1 MSNLRKY
8 RESLNI
14 SQTTLA
20 KAVGCTQGAIGHW
33 ESGRRFTD
41 QNTDGNITISGTTA
55 QPASIATDGVYIVR
69 GIMYTG
75 DTRGQAWYMDMM
87 CEARGAAD
95 LVSSSARER
104 GL

>member
-33 ESGRRFTD
+33 ESGRRFHGIFR
-41 QNTDGNITISGTTA
+41 NKPKPTI
-55 QPASIATDGVYIVR
+55 
-69 GIMYTG
+69 
-75 DTRGQAWYMDMM
+75 
-87 CEARGAAD
+87 E
-95 LVSSSARER
+95 
-104 GL
+104 

>member
-33 ESGRRFTD
+33 ESGRRFPDLKTCRALVACLNKLGAKVSLD
-41 QNTDGNITISGTTA
+41 DVFPPEHKSRLISGSA
-55 QPASIATDGVYIVR
+55 LCNNGH
-69 GIMYTG
+69 
-75 DTRGQAWYMDMM
+75 
-87 CEARGAAD
+87 
-95 LVSSSARER
+95 SSYVAEKRVPR
-104 GL
+104 YLTN